1 MNKKSW
7 TRILIVIVA
16 GLWGYNIYRTIENYQ
31 MKTESDKGRE
41 RIPMSFAPV
50 MFNKDTFELSLPDP
64 DPFLKEQS
72 TWKSTVTSSSTTHPQ
87 NVVPTPVIQ
96 TNPLPISVPWP
107 KINYYG
113 FLRNHEQDHK
123 LCMLKVDGKN
133 YRLAT
138 GAVQDNIKVIQ
149 AYKDSVII
157 EFNGSV
163 KTFSK

>member
-31 MKTESDKGRE
+31 MKTESDKERE

-50 MFNKDTFELSLPDP
+50 MFNKDTFELSLPDQ

-72 TWKSTVTSSSTTHPQ
+72 TWKSTVISGSTTSPQ
-87 NVVPTPVIQ
+87 NVVPTSVIQ

-107 KINYYG
+107 KIYYYG